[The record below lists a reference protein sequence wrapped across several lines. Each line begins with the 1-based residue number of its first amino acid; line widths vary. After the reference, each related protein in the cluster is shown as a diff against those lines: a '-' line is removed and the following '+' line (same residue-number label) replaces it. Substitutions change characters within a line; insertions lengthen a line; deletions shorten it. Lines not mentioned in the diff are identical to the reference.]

1 MPSVWVATAFILAIF
16 SSWSGSSNQSI
27 WLAKVEPG
35 VQGRVFAS
43 RYLIAQITTPLGLR
57 IAGPLADY
65 VFEPVM
71 RTGNR
76 FAEILGA
83 VFGTG
88 FGAGMALQLTLFS
101 LGGVFIGLCGYA
113 FPSLRNAEDIV
124 PDYDPTA
131 LIKDS

>member
-1 MPSVWVATAFILAIF
+1 
-16 SSWSGSSNQSI
+16 
-27 WLAKVEPG
+27 
-35 VQGRVFAS
+35 
-43 RYLIAQITTPLGLR
+43 
-57 IAGPLADY
+57 
-65 VFEPVM
+65 M

-113 FPSLRNAEDIV
+113 FLAFGTQRILCQITILLLLSKIV
-124 PDYDPTA
+124 N
-131 LIKDS
+131 LF